1 MPWPSAPTRN
11 GAVAA
16 DAFSIYIKVVN
27 AIPRVVLGSIFIT
40 MFDRGMGS
48 KVAPAVKI

>member
-1 MPWPSAPTRN
+1 MAPLRQTPSASTSKWSTR
-11 GAVAA
+11 
-16 DAFSIYIKVVN
+16 Y
-27 AIPRVVLGSIFIT
+27 RVVLGSIFIT